1 MILQRGMDHMAL
13 IGVHRLERD
22 VPAVAGDL
30 ACDLLGQALQ
40 RLLALEAVA
49 LGVNVDAHALVLAA
63 VDGIVGQMLDRVERL
78 APAADEDAEVLAH
91 EVDQIGIIAGVD
103 GVRHGIGAH
112 VLEKALDEDL
122 NALLPG
128 ARLCGGIDLRLC
140 RDSGLFGLLR
150 LARLLVAA
158 FRSGAALLRRA
169 VLTRLLRS
177 LGRGST
183 RILLAGRFGR
193 GRRDDLR
200 GGGRDDLC
208 AVCGLGLSRLFR
220 PAARSGGQGGLGR
233 FIGCFIGD
241 LDARGL
247 CADAKEAGSRVF
259 QNFNGNAVTVH
270 MQLFQSRCDGQIDRF
285 AGCGN
290 KFLHNY
296 SSVCSAS
303 EPAGRFLP

>member
-1 MILQRGMDHMAL
+1 MDHMAL

-30 ACDLLGQALQ
+30 ACDLLGQTLQ

-128 ARLCGGIDLRLC
+128 TRLCGGIDLRLC

-150 LARLLVAA
+150 LAPRISKTHAQTFIFSLLDKK
-158 FRSGAALLRRA
+158 
-169 VLTRLLRS
+169 LTFVRW
-177 LGRGST
+177 
-183 RILLAGRFGR
+183 F
-193 GRRDDLR
+193 
-200 GGGRDDLC
+200 
-208 AVCGLGLSRLFR
+208 
-220 PAARSGGQGGLGR
+220 
-233 FIGCFIGD
+233 
-241 LDARGL
+241 
-247 CADAKEAGSRVF
+247 
-259 QNFNGNAVTVH
+259 
-270 MQLFQSRCDGQIDRF
+270 
-285 AGCGN
+285 
-290 KFLHNY
+290 
-296 SSVCSAS
+296 
-303 EPAGRFLP
+303 

>member
-1 MILQRGMDHMAL
+1 
-13 IGVHRLERD
+13 
-22 VPAVAGDL
+22 
-30 ACDLLGQALQ
+30 
-40 RLLALEAVA
+40 
-49 LGVNVDAHALVLAA
+49 
-63 VDGIVGQMLDRVERL
+63 MLDRVERL

-91 EVDQIGIIAGVD
+91 EVDQIGIIAGLD

-128 ARLCGGIDLRLC
+128 ARLCGGVDLRLC

-169 VLTRLLRS
+169 FLTRLLRS
-177 LGRGST
+177 LGCGSA
-183 RILLAGRFGR
+183 RILRAGRFGR
-193 GRRDDLR
+193 SRCDDLWS
-200 GGGRDDLC
+200 GGRDDLC
-208 AVCGLGLSRLFR
+208 AVCGLGLSGLFR
-220 PAARSGGQGGLGR
+220 PAARRGRQGGLGR

-247 CADAKEAGSRVF
+247 CADAKETGSRVF
-259 QNFNGNAVTVH
+259 QNFDRNAVTIH
-270 MQLFQSRCDGQIDRF
+270 MQFFQSRCNGQVDRF